1 MENKIKR
8 TLGLFDT
15 TMMVSGSMIGSGIFI
30 VSSEMSRTVASA
42 GWLLVCWILTGVI
55 TIFAALS
62 YGELAG
68 MMPNVGGQY
77 VYIKRAYNKFT
88 AFLYG
93 WTVFTV
99 IQTGVIAAVA
109 VAFAKYSSLVFPL
122 MVSEKNPVTG
132 VVSNIPFFGEDH
144 ILIKIGVFK
153 ISYAQI
159 LAVVMIAIQTWINT
173 RGIQGGKFI
182 QRIFTSAK
190 LIALFGLIAI
200 GLYYGWGSGTFK
212 LNFSDTFSN
221 VTQVNFTY
229 DNDGNVSGTETQSL
243 SGMLLW
249 GAVGAAL
256 IGSLFSSDAWNN
268 VTFIAAEIKDPQKNI
283 PMGLFLGT
291 CIVTV
296 IYVLANVAY
305 LCLLPLKGIYAS
317 DGVMNLGIQ
326 FAEKERV
333 GAAAMMSVF
342 GNSAQIMMAALIMI
356 STFGCNNGLILAGSR
371 LFQSMA
377 QDGVFFKKAG
387 ILNNKS
393 VPSNSLVIQG
403 IWAGALCLTGSYG
416 DLLGYSTFASL
427 IFYMITIGGIFILR
441 KKEPA
446 TERPYKAF
454 GYPIVPALYI
464 LITFIICIDLLYFKP
479 GPTFIGLGI
488 VALGI
493 PVYFISERLSTSGK
507 K

>member
-1 MENKIKR
+1 LENPLVKR

-15 TMMVSGSMIGSGIFI
+15 TMLVAGSMIGSGIFI

-42 GWLLVCWILTGVI
+42 GWLLICWILTGVI

-122 MVSEKNPVTG
+122 YVNVTNP
-132 VVSNIPFFGEDH
+132 SNGSIQQLPFFGEDH
-144 ILIKIGVFK
+144 ILLSIGSWKIN
-153 ISYAQI
+153 YAQL
-159 LAVVMIAIQTWINT
+159 LAVAMIAIQTWINT
-173 RGIQGGKFI
+173 RGIQSGKLI
-182 QRIFTSAK
+182 QRVFTSAK
-190 LIALFGLIAI
+190 LLALFGLIVI
-200 GLYYGWGSGTFK
+200 GIYFGWGSGTFH

-221 VTQVNFTY
+221 VTQTNFTY
-229 DNDGNVSGTETQSL
+229 DSNGNVTGAETTTL
-243 SGMLLW
+243 SGILLW

-268 VTFIAAEIKDPQKNI
+268 VTFIAAEIKEPQRNI
-283 PMGLFLGT
+283 PLGLFFGT
-291 CIVTV
+291 CIVTAL
-296 IYVLANVAY
+296 YVLANVAY
-305 LCLLPLKGIYAS
+305 LCLLPVKGSLGAENVI
-317 DGVMNLGIQ
+317 GLGIQ

-333 GAAAMMSVF
+333 GAAALMSVF
-342 GNSAQIMMAALIMI
+342 GTTAQVLMAVLIMV

-377 QDGVFFKKAG
+377 QDGLFFKKAG
-387 ILNNKS
+387 TLNEKA
-393 VPSNSLVIQG
+393 VPANSLVIQG
-403 IWAGALCLTGSYG
+403 IWAGLLCLTGSYG
-416 DLLGYSTFASL
+416 DLLGYATFASL

-441 KKEPA
+441 KKEPD
-446 TERPYKAF
+446 TPRPYKAF
-454 GYPIVPALYI
+454 GYPLIPALYI
-464 LITFIICIDLLYFKP
+464 LITLAICLDLLYFKP

-493 PVYFISERLSTSGK
+493 PVYFVSEKIKT
-507 K
+507 